1 LQTKK
6 IIDSQ
11 EGINMAETQRDIE
24 ETNTT
29 NPVGKT
35 ENFVS
40 KHFVRLLVWLA
51 VSGGALAIFGPW
63 LLYVAGLTGET
74 DANLRLHILYVTG
87 GTIAVLG
94 LVETHRK
101 NTTDRIKAEADIQ
114 NYQASQNYQSKT
126 LDEQARQFTENIA
139 KEREKI
145 EADKAKN
152 EQDHIRQVHAERRS
166 RYTTAIE
173 QLSND
178 KASIRLGGVY
188 TLVGLVDEWLT
199 DEKTIPNIEERR
211 KEGQV
216 IINNLCAYIR
226 SPFLLAERAVQLDE
240 PYAKDLQNDFDG
252 DKEKFDADKRSFTQ
266 EKSALEEERQ
276 IRQNIIKEMREHLL
290 DAEEP
295 GTWSAFDY
303 NFSNT
308 YFFYPIDFSD
318 SHFSASLD
326 FTQATFTEK
335 ADFFMAAFAGEADF
349 SKAAFIQDADFY
361 GVKFTK
367 RADFCKASFGG
378 EANFFDG
385 AFLQGADFSEVKFT
399 GDANFSRANFTE
411 GTEFFKA
418 TFTGDGTFYKAK
430 FNGPILF
437 SRALFMRNAAF
448 PKAKFGKE
456 ANFFMTIF
464 TKEADFSGS
473 KFSGHASFFEV
484 KFSSS
489 VNFFKTKFAKN
500 TRFSGAQF
508 NGPTNFS
515 ITIFHSKP
523 EFANTPNKNYKAKFS
538 HKAAPADYSFKTA
551 AKSPYKIETR
561 EQEHNGVKFIIP
573 EDAMLFD
580 PDNPFAW
587 AEL

>member
-1 LQTKK
+1 MTEA
-6 IIDSQ
+6 SR
-11 EGINMAETQRDIE
+11 N
-24 ETNTT
+24 NTG
-29 NPVGKT
+29 VSSSAAVSSF
-35 ENFVS
+35 ESFVS
-40 KHFVRLLVWLA
+40 KHFVRLLVGIA
-51 VSGGALAIFGPW
+51 VGGGALAFLVPW
-63 LLYVAGLTGET
+63 LLYVAGITGEA
-74 DANLRLHILYVTG
+74 DVNLRLHILYVTG
-87 GTIAVLG
+87 GIIAVLG
-94 LVETHRK
+94 LVETRHK
-101 NTTDRIKAEADIQ
+101 NTTDRVKAL
-114 NYQASQNYQSKT
+114 S
-126 LDEQARQFTENIA
+126 EQARQFNETIA

-145 EADKAKN
+145 EAEEAKN
-152 EQDHIRQVHAERRS
+152 EQTHMRQVHAERRS
-166 RYTTAIE
+166 RYIAAIE
-173 QLSND
+173 QLSNREN
-178 KASIRLGGVY
+178 ATTRLGGVY
-188 TLVGLVDEWLT
+188 ALIGLIDEWLADGAFLT
-199 DEKTIPNIEERR
+199 DKERR
-211 KEGQV
+211 TEGQV
-216 IINNLCAYIR
+216 IINSLCAYIR
-226 SPFLLAERAVQLDE
+226 SPFPLAERAEQLDGE
-240 PYAKDLQNDFDG
+240 YTKDLQNDFRG
-252 DKEKFDADKRSFTQ
+252 DTEKFDADKRSFTRD
-266 EKSALEEERQ
+266 KAALEERQ

-295 GTWSAFDY
+295 GTWSVFDY
-303 NFSNT
+303 NFSNA
-308 YFFYPIDFSD
+308 YFFYPVDFSD
-318 SHFSASLD
+318 SHFGASLD
-326 FTQATFTEK
+326 FTQAAFTEK
-335 ADFFMAAFAGEADF
+335 ADFFMTAFAGEADF

-367 RADFCKASFGG
+367 RADFCKASFDG
-378 EANFFDG
+378 EAVFYDA

-430 FNGPILF
+430 FNGPLLF
-437 SRALFMRNAAF
+437 SRALFMRNATF
-448 PKAKFGKE
+448 SKAKFAQE
-456 ANFFMTIF
+456 ANFFMTVF
-464 TKEADFSGS
+464 TEEADFSGS

-489 VNFFKTKFAKN
+489 ANFFKTKFAEN

-538 HKAAPADYSFKTA
+538 HKAAPEDYSFKTA

-580 PDNPFAW
+580 PDNPVAW

>member
-1 LQTKK
+1 
-6 IIDSQ
+6 
-11 EGINMAETQRDIE
+11 MAEASRN
-24 ETNTT
+24 NTGVSSSA
-29 NPVGKT
+29 PVSAF
-35 ENFVS
+35 ESFVS
-40 KHFVRLLVWLA
+40 EHFVRLLVGIA
-51 VSGGALAIFGPW
+51 AGGGALAFFVPW
-63 LLYVAGLTGET
+63 LLYIAGITGEA
-74 DANLRLHILYVTG
+74 DANLRLHILYITG
-87 GTIAVLG
+87 GIIAVLG
-94 LVETHRK
+94 LVETHHK
-101 NTTDRIKAEADIQ
+101 NMTDRAKAL
-114 NYQASQNYQSKT
+114 T
-126 LDEQARQFTENIA
+126 EQARQFNETIA

-145 EADKAKN
+145 EADKVKN

-166 RYTTAIE
+166 RYIAAIE
-173 QLSND
+173 QLSNREN
-178 KASIRLGGVY
+178 ATTRLGGVY
-188 TLVGLVDEWLT
+188 ALIGLIDEWLADGALLT
-199 DEKTIPNIEERR
+199 DKERR
-211 KEGQV
+211 KEGQI
-216 IINNLCAYIR
+216 IINSLCAYIR
-226 SPFLLAERAVQLDE
+226 SPFPLAERAEQLDGE
-240 PYAKDLQNDFDG
+240 YTKDLQNDFRG
-252 DKEKFDADKRSFTQ
+252 DTEKFDADKRAFTRD
-266 EKSALEEERQ
+266 KAVLEEERQ

-290 DAEEP
+290 NAEEP
-295 GTWSAFDY
+295 GTWSVFDY
-303 NFSNT
+303 NFSNA
-308 YFFYPIDFSD
+308 YFFYPVDFSD
-318 SHFSASLD
+318 SHFGASLD

-335 ADFFMAAFAGEADF
+335 ADFFM
-349 SKAAFIQDADFY
+349 AAFIQDADFY

-367 RADFCKASFGG
+367 RADFCKASFDG

-399 GDANFSRANFTE
+399 GDANFSRANFIE
-411 GTEFFKA
+411 GTDFFKA

-430 FNGPILF
+430 FNGPLLF
-437 SRALFMRNAAF
+437 SRALFMRNATF
-448 PKAKFGKE
+448 SKARFGKE
-456 ANFFMTIF
+456 ANFFMTVF

-484 KFSSS
+484 KFSSGA
-489 VNFFKTKFAKN
+489 NFFKTKFAEN

-551 AKSPYKIETR
+551 AKSAYKIETR

>member
-1 LQTKK
+1 
-6 IIDSQ
+6 
-11 EGINMAETQRDIE
+11 MAEASRN
-24 ETNTT
+24 NTGVSSSA
-29 NPVGKT
+29 PVSAF
-35 ENFVS
+35 ESFVS
-40 KHFVRLLVWLA
+40 EHFVRLLVGIA
-51 VSGGALAIFGPW
+51 AGGGALAFLVPW
-63 LLYVAGLTGET
+63 LLYIAGITGEA
-74 DANLRLHILYVTG
+74 DANLRLHILYITG
-87 GTIAVLG
+87 GIIAVLG
-94 LVETHRK
+94 LVETRHK
-101 NTTDRIKAEADIQ
+101 NTTDRAKAL
-114 NYQASQNYQSKT
+114 S
-126 LDEQARQFTENIA
+126 EQARQFNETIA

-145 EADKAKN
+145 EAEKAKN
-152 EQDHIRQVHAERRS
+152 EQNHIRQVHAERRS

-173 QLSND
+173 QLSNREN
-178 KASIRLGGVY
+178 ATTRLGGVY
-188 TLVGLVDEWLT
+188 ALISLIDEWLADGALLT
-199 DEKTIPNIEERR
+199 NKERR

-216 IINNLCAYIR
+216 IINSLCAYIR
-226 SPFLLAERAVQLDE
+226 SPFPLAERAEQLDGE
-240 PYAKDLQNDFDG
+240 YTKDLQNDFRG
-252 DKEKFDADKRSFTQ
+252 DTEKFDADKRAFTRD
-266 EKSALEEERQ
+266 KAALEEERQ

-303 NFSNT
+303 NFSNA
-308 YFFYPIDFSD
+308 YFFYPVDFSD
-318 SHFSASLD
+318 SHFGASLD
-326 FTQATFTEK
+326 FAQATFAEK

-367 RADFCKASFGG
+367 RADFCKVSFGG
-378 EANFFDG
+378 EAVFYDG

-411 GTEFFKA
+411 GTDFFKA

-430 FNGPILF
+430 FNGPLLLV
-437 SRALFMRNAAF
+437 RALFMRNAAF
-448 PKAKFGKE
+448 SKAKFAQE
-456 ANFFMTIF
+456 ANFFMTVF

-473 KFSGHASFFEV
+473 KFSGHTSFFEV

-489 VNFFKTKFAKN
+489 ANFFKTKFAEN
-500 TRFSGAQF
+500 TRFSEAQF

-523 EFANTPNKNYKAKFS
+523 EFANTPDKNYKAKFS
-538 HKAAPADYSFKTA
+538 HKTAPADYSFKTA

-587 AEL
+587 AESAGN

>member
-1 LQTKK
+1 
-6 IIDSQ
+6 
-11 EGINMAETQRDIE
+11 MAEAPRN
-24 ETNTT
+24 NTGVSSSA
-29 NPVGKT
+29 PVSAF
-35 ENFVS
+35 ESFVS
-40 KHFVRLLVWLA
+40 EHFVRLLVGIA
-51 VSGGALAIFGPW
+51 AGGGALAFLVPW
-63 LLYVAGLTGET
+63 LLYVTGLTGEA
-74 DANLRLHILYVTG
+74 DVNLRLHILYVTG

-94 LVETHRK
+94 FVETRHK
-101 NTTDRIKAEADIQ
+101 NTTDRAKAL
-114 NYQASQNYQSKT
+114 S
-126 LDEQARQFTENIA
+126 EQARQFNETIA

-152 EQDHIRQVHAERRS
+152 EQTHMRQVHAERRS
-166 RYTTAIE
+166 RYIAAIE
-173 QLSND
+173 QLSNREN
-178 KASIRLGGVY
+178 ATTRLGGVY
-188 TLVGLVDEWLT
+188 ALIGLIDEWLT
-199 DEKTIPNIEERR
+199 DGALLTDKERR

-216 IINNLCAYIR
+216 IINSLCAYIR
-226 SPFLLAERAVQLDE
+226 SPFPLAERAEQLDE
-240 PYAKDLQNDFDG
+240 EYTKDLQNDFRG
-252 DKEKFDADKRSFTQ
+252 DTEKFDADKRAFTRD
-266 EKSALEEERQ
+266 KAALEEERQ

-295 GTWSAFDY
+295 STWSVFDY
-303 NFSNT
+303 NFSNA
-308 YFFYPIDFSD
+308 YFFYPVDFSD
-318 SHFSASLD
+318 SHFGASLE
-326 FTQATFTEK
+326 FTQTTFTEK
-335 ADFFMAAFAGEADF
+335 ADF

-367 RADFCKASFGG
+367 RADFFKASFDG
-378 EANFFDG
+378 EADFFDG
-385 AFLQGADFSEVKFT
+385 TFLQGADFSEVKFT

-430 FNGPILF
+430 FNGPLLF
-437 SRALFMRNAAF
+437 SRVLFMRNATF
-448 PKAKFGKE
+448 SKTKFGKE
-456 ANFFMTIF
+456 ANFFMTVF

-484 KFSSS
+484 KFCSSA
-489 VNFFKTKFAKN
+489 NFFKTKFAEN
-500 TRFSGAQF
+500 TRFSGTQF

>member
-1 LQTKK
+1 
-6 IIDSQ
+6 
-11 EGINMAETQRDIE
+11 MAEASRN
-24 ETNTT
+24 NTGVSSSA
-29 NPVGKT
+29 PFSAF

-40 KHFVRLLVWLA
+40 EHFVRLLVGIA
-51 VSGGALAIFGPW
+51 VGGGALAFLVPW
-63 LLYVAGLTGET
+63 LLYIAGITGEADT
-74 DANLRLHILYVTG
+74 NLRLHILYVTG
-87 GTIAVLG
+87 GIIAVLG
-94 LVETHRK
+94 LVETRHK
-101 NTTDRIKAEADIQ
+101 NMTDRAKAL
-114 NYQASQNYQSKT
+114 S
-126 LDEQARQFTENIA
+126 EQARQFNETIA

-152 EQDHIRQVHAERRS
+152 EQTHIRQVHAERRS
-166 RYTTAIE
+166 RYIAAIE
-173 QLSND
+173 QLSNREN
-178 KASIRLGGVY
+178 ATTRLGGVY
-188 TLVGLVDEWLT
+188 ALIGLIDEWLADGALLT
-199 DEKTIPNIEERR
+199 NKERR

-216 IINNLCAYIR
+216 IINSLCAYIR
-226 SPFLLAERAVQLDE
+226 SPFPLAERAEQLDE
-240 PYAKDLQNDFDG
+240 EYTKDLQNDFRG
-252 DKEKFDADKRSFTQ
+252 DTEKFDADKRAFTRD
-266 EKSALEEERQ
+266 KAALEEERQ

-303 NFSNT
+303 NFSNA

-318 SHFSASLD
+318 SHFGASLD

-335 ADFFMAAFAGEADF
+335 ADFFMSAFAGETDF

-378 EANFFDG
+378 EANFYDG

-430 FNGPILF
+430 FNGPLLLA
-437 SRALFMRNAAF
+437 RALFMRNAAF
-448 PKAKFGKE
+448 SKAKFAQE
-456 ANFFMTIF
+456 ANFFMTVF

-473 KFSGHASFFEV
+473 KFSGHTSFFEV

-489 VNFFKTKFAKN
+489 ANFFKTKFAEN
-500 TRFSGAQF
+500 TRFSGVQF

-523 EFANTPNKNYKAKFS
+523 EFANTPDKNYKAKFS
-538 HKAAPADYSFKTA
+538 HKTAPADYSFKTA

-587 AEL
+587 AESAGN

>member
-1 LQTKK
+1 
-6 IIDSQ
+6 
-11 EGINMAETQRDIE
+11 MAEASRN
-24 ETNTT
+24 NTGVSSSA
-29 NPVGKT
+29 PVSVF

-40 KHFVRLLVWLA
+40 EHFVRLLVGIA
-51 VSGGALAIFGPW
+51 VGGGALAFFVPW
-63 LLYVAGLTGET
+63 LLYIAGITGEA
-74 DANLRLHILYVTG
+74 DVNLRLHILYITG
-87 GTIAVLG
+87 GIIAVLG
-94 LVETHRK
+94 LVETRHK
-101 NTTDRIKAEADIQ
+101 NTTDRAKAL
-114 NYQASQNYQSKT
+114 S
-126 LDEQARQFTENIA
+126 EQARQFNETIA

-152 EQDHIRQVHAERRS
+152 EQNHMRQVHAERRS
-166 RYTTAIE
+166 RYIAAIE
-173 QLSND
+173 QLSNREN
-178 KASIRLGGVY
+178 ATTRLGGVY
-188 TLVGLVDEWLT
+188 ALIGLIDEWLADGALLT
-199 DEKTIPNIEERR
+199 DKERR

-216 IINNLCAYIR
+216 IINSLCAYIR
-226 SPFLLAERAVQLDE
+226 SPFPLAERAEQLDGE
-240 PYAKDLQNDFDG
+240 YTKDLQNDFREDT
-252 DKEKFDADKRSFTQ
+252 EKFDADKRAFTRD
-266 EKSALEEERQ
+266 KAALEEERQ

-303 NFSNT
+303 NFSNA
-308 YFFYPIDFSD
+308 YFFYPVDFSD
-318 SHFSASLD
+318 SHFGASLD
-326 FTQATFTEK
+326 FTLATFTEK

-361 GVKFTK
+361 GVKFIK

-378 EANFFDG
+378 EAVFYDG
-385 AFLQGADFSEVKFT
+385 VFLQGADFSDVKFT

-430 FNGPILF
+430 FNGPLLLA
-437 SRALFMRNAAF
+437 RALFMRNAAF
-448 PKAKFGKE
+448 SKAKFGKE
-456 ANFFMTIF
+456 ANFFMTVF

-489 VNFFKTKFAKN
+489 ANFFKTKFAEN

-523 EFANTPNKNYKAKFS
+523 EFANTPDKNYKAKFS

-551 AKSPYKIETR
+551 AKKVPTKLRLGNRSITALSSSSLRTQHSLIRIILLRGQSPQTTKSTL
-561 EQEHNGVKFIIP
+561 NNATLGVSPTF
-573 EDAMLFD
+573 
-580 PDNPFAW
+580 
-587 AEL
+587 

>member
-1 LQTKK
+1 
-6 IIDSQ
+6 
-11 EGINMAETQRDIE
+11 MAEASRN
-24 ETNTT
+24 NTGVSSSA
-29 NPVGKT
+29 PVSAF
-35 ENFVS
+35 ESFVS
-40 KHFVRLLVWLA
+40 EHFVRLLVGIA
-51 VSGGALAIFGPW
+51 VGGGALAFLVPW
-63 LLYVAGLTGET
+63 LLYIAGITGEADT
-74 DANLRLHILYVTG
+74 NLRLHILYVTG

-94 LVETHRK
+94 LVETRHK
-101 NTTDRIKAEADIQ
+101 NTTDRAKAL
-114 NYQASQNYQSKT
+114 S
-126 LDEQARQFTENIA
+126 EQARQFNETIA

-152 EQDHIRQVHAERRS
+152 EQNHIRQVHAERRS
-166 RYTTAIE
+166 RYIAAIE
-173 QLSND
+173 QLSNREN
-178 KASIRLGGVY
+178 ATTRLGGVY
-188 TLVGLVDEWLT
+188 ALIGLIDEWLADGAFLT
-199 DEKTIPNIEERR
+199 DKERR

-216 IINNLCAYIR
+216 IINSLCTYIR
-226 SPFLLAERAVQLDE
+226 SPFPLAERAEQVDGE
-240 PYAKDLQNDFDG
+240 YTKDLQNDFRG
-252 DKEKFDADKRSFTQ
+252 DTEKFDADKRAFTRD
-266 EKSALEEERQ
+266 KAALEEERQ
-276 IRQNIIKEMREHLL
+276 IRQNIIKEMHEHLL
-290 DAEEP
+290 DTEEP

-303 NFSNT
+303 NFSNA
-308 YFFYPIDFSD
+308 YFFYPVDFSD
-318 SHFSASLD
+318 SHFCASSD
-326 FTQATFTEK
+326 FAQATFTEK
-335 ADFFMAAFAGEADF
+335 ADF
-349 SKAAFIQDADFY
+349 SKAAFIQYADFY

-367 RADFCKASFGG
+367 RADFCKASFDG

-418 TFTGDGTFYKAK
+418 TFTGEGTFYKAK
-430 FNGPILF
+430 FNGPVLF
-437 SRALFMRNAAF
+437 SRALFMRNATF
-448 PKAKFGKE
+448 PKAKFAQE
-456 ANFFMTIF
+456 ANFFMTVF

-484 KFSSS
+484 KFSSGA
-489 VNFFKTKFAKN
+489 NFFKTKFAKN

-523 EFANTPNKNYKAKFS
+523 EFANTPNKSYKAKFS
-538 HKAAPADYSFKTA
+538 HKAAPTDYSFKTA

-587 AEL
+587 AEPAGG

>member
-1 LQTKK
+1 
-6 IIDSQ
+6 
-11 EGINMAETQRDIE
+11 METR
-24 ETNTT
+24 
-29 NPVGKT
+29 
-35 ENFVS
+35 
-40 KHFVRLLVWLA
+40 H
-51 VSGGALAIFGPW
+51 
-63 LLYVAGLTGET
+63 
-74 DANLRLHILYVTG
+74 
-87 GTIAVLG
+87 
-94 LVETHRK
+94 K
-101 NTTDRIKAEADIQ
+101 NTTDRAKAL
-114 NYQASQNYQSKT
+114 S
-126 LDEQARQFTENIA
+126 EQARQFNETIA

-152 EQDHIRQVHAERRS
+152 DQTHIRQVHAERRS
-166 RYTTAIE
+166 RYIAAIE
-173 QLSND
+173 QLSNR
-178 KASIRLGGVY
+178 KNATTRLGGVY
-188 TLVGLVDEWLT
+188 ALIGLIDEWLADGALLT
-199 DEKTIPNIEERR
+199 DKERR

-216 IINNLCAYIR
+216 IINSLCAYIR
-226 SPFLLAERAVQLDE
+226 SPFPLAERAEQLDGE
-240 PYAKDLQNDFDG
+240 YTKDLQNDFRG
-252 DKEKFDADKRSFTQ
+252 DTEKFDADKRAFTRD
-266 EKSALEEERQ
+266 KAALEEERQ

-303 NFSNT
+303 YFSNA
-308 YFFYPIDFSD
+308 YFFYPVDFSD
-318 SHFSASLD
+318 SHFGASLD

-378 EANFFDG
+378 EAVFYDG
-385 AFLQGADFSEVKFT
+385 AFLQGADFSDVKFT

-418 TFTGDGTFYKAK
+418 TFTGEGTFYKAK
-430 FNGPILF
+430 FNGPLLF
-437 SRALFMRNAAF
+437 SRALFMRNATF
-448 PKAKFGKE
+448 SKAKFGKE
-456 ANFFMTIF
+456 ANFFMTVF

-489 VNFFKTKFAKN
+489 ANFFKTKFAEN

-523 EFANTPNKNYKAKFS
+523 EFANTPDKNYKAKFS
-538 HKAAPADYSFKTA
+538 HKAAPEDYSFKTA

-573 EDAMLFD
+573 EDAALFD

>member
-1 LQTKK
+1 
-6 IIDSQ
+6 
-11 EGINMAETQRDIE
+11 MAEASRN
-24 ETNTT
+24 NTGVSSSV
-29 NPVGKT
+29 PVSAF
-35 ENFVS
+35 ESFVS
-40 KHFVRLLVWLA
+40 KHFVRLLVGIA
-51 VSGGALAIFGPW
+51 AGGGALAFLVPW
-63 LLYVAGLTGET
+63 LLYIAGITGET
-74 DANLRLHILYVTG
+74 DTNLRLHILYVTG

-94 LVETHRK
+94 FVETRHK
-101 NTTDRIKAEADIQ
+101 NTTDRAKAL
-114 NYQASQNYQSKT
+114 S
-126 LDEQARQFTENIA
+126 EQARQFNETIA

-152 EQDHIRQVHAERRS
+152 EQNHIRQVHAERRS

-173 QLSND
+173 QLSNREN
-178 KASIRLGGVY
+178 ATTRLGGVY
-188 TLVGLVDEWLT
+188 ALIGLIDEWLT
-199 DEKTIPNIEERR
+199 DGALLTDKERR

-216 IINNLCAYIR
+216 IINSLCAYIR
-226 SPFLLAERAVQLDE
+226 SPFPLAERAEQIDGE
-240 PYAKDLQNDFDG
+240 YTKDLQNDFRG
-252 DKEKFDADKRSFTQ
+252 DTEKFDADKRAFTRD
-266 EKSALEEERQ
+266 KAALEEERQ

-290 DAEEP
+290 DAEES

-303 NFSNT
+303 SFSNA
-308 YFFYPIDFSD
+308 YFFYPVDFSD
-318 SHFSASLD
+318 SHFCASLD
-326 FTQATFTEK
+326 FAQATFTEK
-335 ADFFMAAFAGEADF
+335 ADFFMSAFAGEADF

-367 RADFCKASFGG
+367 RTDFCKASFDG
-378 EANFFDG
+378 EADFFDG

-411 GTEFFKA
+411 GTDFFKA

-430 FNGPILF
+430 FNGPLLF
-437 SRALFMRNAAF
+437 SRALFMRNATF
-448 PKAKFGKE
+448 SKARFGKE
-456 ANFFMTIF
+456 ANFFMTVF

-484 KFSSS
+484 KFSSGA
-489 VNFFKTKFAKN
+489 NFFKTKFAEN

-551 AKSPYKIETR
+551 AKSTYKIETR

-580 PDNPFAW
+580 PDNPVAW

>member
-1 LQTKK
+1 
-6 IIDSQ
+6 
-11 EGINMAETQRDIE
+11 MAEASRN
-24 ETNTT
+24 NTGVSSSA
-29 NPVGKT
+29 PVSAF
-35 ENFVS
+35 ESFVS
-40 KHFVRLLVWLA
+40 KYFVRLLVGIA
-51 VSGGALAIFGPW
+51 VGGGALAFLVPW
-63 LLYVAGLTGET
+63 LLYIAGITGEADT
-74 DANLRLHILYVTG
+74 NLRLHILYVTG
-87 GTIAVLG
+87 GIIAVLG
-94 LVETHRK
+94 LVETHHK
-101 NTTDRIKAEADIQ
+101 NTTDRAKAL
-114 NYQASQNYQSKT
+114 S
-126 LDEQARQFTENIA
+126 EQARQFNETIA

-152 EQDHIRQVHAERRS
+152 EQNHIRQVHAERRS
-166 RYTTAIE
+166 RYIAAIE
-173 QLSND
+173 QLSNREN
-178 KASIRLGGVY
+178 ATTRLGGVY
-188 TLVGLVDEWLT
+188 TLIGLIDEWLADDALLT
-199 DEKTIPNIEERR
+199 DKERR

-216 IINNLCAYIR
+216 IINSLCAYIR
-226 SPFLLAERAVQLDE
+226 SPFPHAERAEQLDE
-240 PYAKDLQNDFDG
+240 EYTKDLQNDFRG
-252 DKEKFDADKRSFTQ
+252 DTEKFDADKRAFTRD
-266 EKSALEEERQ
+266 KAALEEERQ

-290 DAEEP
+290 DTEEP

-303 NFSNT
+303 NFSNA
-308 YFFYPIDFSD
+308 YFFYPVDFSD
-318 SHFSASLD
+318 SHFGASLD

-378 EANFFDG
+378 EAVFYDG

-430 FNGPILF
+430 FNGPLLF
-437 SRALFMRNAAF
+437 SRALFMRNATF
-448 PKAKFGKE
+448 PKAKFAQE
-456 ANFFMTIF
+456 ANFFMTVF

-489 VNFFKTKFAKN
+489 ANFFKTKFAKN
-500 TRFSGAQF
+500 TCFSGAQF

-538 HKAAPADYSFKTA
+538 HKAAPEDYSFKTA

-561 EQEHNGVKFIIP
+561 EQEHNGIKFIIP

-587 AEL
+587 AEPAGG

>member
-1 LQTKK
+1 
-6 IIDSQ
+6 
-11 EGINMAETQRDIE
+11 MAEASRN
-24 ETNTT
+24 NTGVSSSA
-29 NPVGKT
+29 PVSSF
-35 ENFVS
+35 ESFVS
-40 KHFVRLLVWLA
+40 EHFVRLLVGIA
-51 VSGGALAIFGPW
+51 AGGGALAFLVPW
-63 LLYVAGLTGET
+63 LLYIAGITGET
-74 DANLRLHILYVTG
+74 DTNLRLHILYVTG
-87 GTIAVLG
+87 GIIAVLG
-94 LVETHRK
+94 LVEIRHK
-101 NTTDRIKAEADIQ
+101 NTTDRAKAL
-114 NYQASQNYQSKT
+114 T
-126 LDEQARQFTENIA
+126 EQARQFNETIA

-166 RYTTAIE
+166 RYIAAIE
-173 QLSND
+173 QLSNREN
-178 KASIRLGGVY
+178 ATTRLGGVY
-188 TLVGLVDEWLT
+188 ALIGLIDEWLADDALLT
-199 DEKTIPNIEERR
+199 DKERR
-211 KEGQV
+211 TEGQV
-216 IINNLCAYIR
+216 IINSLCAYIR
-226 SPFLLAERAVQLDE
+226 SPFPLAERAEQLDGE
-240 PYAKDLQNDFDG
+240 YTKDLQNDFRG
-252 DKEKFDADKRSFTQ
+252 DTEKFDADKRSFTRD
-266 EKSALEEERQ
+266 KAALEERQ

-295 GTWSAFDY
+295 GTWSVFDY
-303 NFSNT
+303 NFSNA
-308 YFFYPIDFSD
+308 YFFYPVDFSD
-318 SHFSASLD
+318 SHFGASLD
-326 FTQATFTEK
+326 FTQAAFTEK
-335 ADFFMAAFAGEADF
+335 ADFFMTAFAGEADF

-367 RADFCKASFGG
+367 RADFCKASFDG
-378 EANFFDG
+378 EAVFYDA

-430 FNGPILF
+430 FNGPLLF
-437 SRALFMRNAAF
+437 SRALFMRNATF
-448 PKAKFGKE
+448 SKAKFAQE
-456 ANFFMTIF
+456 ANFFMTVF
-464 TKEADFSGS
+464 TEEADFSGS

-489 VNFFKTKFAKN
+489 ANFFKTKFAEN

-587 AEL
+587 AGPASN

>member
-1 LQTKK
+1 
-6 IIDSQ
+6 
-11 EGINMAETQRDIE
+11 MAEASRN
-24 ETNTT
+24 NTGVSSSA
-29 NPVGKT
+29 PVSAF
-35 ENFVS
+35 ESFVG
-40 KHFVRLLVWLA
+40 KHFVRLLVGIA
-51 VSGGALAIFGPW
+51 AGGGALAFLVPW
-63 LLYVAGLTGET
+63 LLYIVGITGEADT
-74 DANLRLHILYVTG
+74 NLRLHILYVTG

-94 LVETHRK
+94 FVETRHK
-101 NTTDRIKAEADIQ
+101 NTTDRAKAL
-114 NYQASQNYQSKT
+114 S
-126 LDEQARQFTENIA
+126 EQARQFNETIA

-145 EADKAKN
+145 EADKTKN
-152 EQDHIRQVHAERRS
+152 EQNHIRQVHAERRS
-166 RYTTAIE
+166 RYIAAIE
-173 QLSND
+173 QLSNREN
-178 KASIRLGGVY
+178 ATTRLGGVY
-188 TLVGLVDEWLT
+188 ALIGLIDEWLT
-199 DEKTIPNIEERR
+199 DGALLTDKERR
-211 KEGQV
+211 TEGQV
-216 IINNLCAYIR
+216 IINSLCAYIR
-226 SPFLLAERAVQLDE
+226 SPFPLAERAEQLDGE
-240 PYAKDLQNDFDG
+240 YTKDLQNDFRG
-252 DKEKFDADKRSFTQ
+252 DTEKFDADKRSFTRD
-266 EKSALEEERQ
+266 KAALEERQ

-290 DAEEP
+290 DADEP
-295 GTWSAFDY
+295 GTWSVFDY
-303 NFSNT
+303 NFSNA
-308 YFFYPIDFSD
+308 YFFYPVDFSD
-318 SHFSASLD
+318 SHFGASLD
-326 FTQATFTEK
+326 FTQAAFTEK
-335 ADFFMAAFAGEADF
+335 DDFFMTAFAGEADF

-367 RADFCKASFGG
+367 RADFCKASFDG
-378 EANFFDG
+378 EAVFYDA

-430 FNGPILF
+430 FNGPLLF
-437 SRALFMRNAAF
+437 SRALFMRNATF
-448 PKAKFGKE
+448 SKAKFAQE
-456 ANFFMTIF
+456 ANFFMTVF
-464 TKEADFSGS
+464 TEEADFSGS

-489 VNFFKTKFAKN
+489 ANFFKTKFAEN

-587 AEL
+587 AEPAGG

>member
-1 LQTKK
+1 MVEA
-6 IIDSQ
+6 SR
-11 EGINMAETQRDIE
+11 N
-24 ETNTT
+24 NTGVSSSA
-29 NPVGKT
+29 PVSAF
-35 ENFVS
+35 ESFVS
-40 KHFVRLLVWLA
+40 GHFVRLLVGIA
-51 VSGGALAIFGPW
+51 VGGGALAFFVPW
-63 LLYVAGLTGET
+63 LLYVAGITGET
-74 DANLRLHILYVTG
+74 DTNLRLHILYVTG

-94 LVETHRK
+94 LVETRHK
-101 NTTDRIKAEADIQ
+101 NTTDRAKAL
-114 NYQASQNYQSKT
+114 S
-126 LDEQARQFTENIA
+126 EQARQFNETIA

-145 EADKAKN
+145 KADKAKN

-166 RYTTAIE
+166 RYIAAIE
-173 QLSND
+173 QLSNREN
-178 KASIRLGGVY
+178 ATTRLGGVY
-188 TLVGLVDEWLT
+188 ALIGLIDEWLADGALLT
-199 DEKTIPNIEERR
+199 DKERR

-216 IINNLCAYIR
+216 IINSLCAYIR
-226 SPFLLAERAVQLDE
+226 SPFPLAERAEQLDGE
-240 PYAKDLQNDFDG
+240 YTKDLQNDFRG
-252 DKEKFDADKRSFTQ
+252 DTEKFDADKRAFTRD
-266 EKSALEEERQ
+266 KAALEEERQ

-290 DAEEP
+290 DAEDP

-303 NFSNT
+303 NFSNA
-308 YFFYPIDFSD
+308 YFFYPVDFSD
-318 SHFSASLD
+318 SHFGASSD

-335 ADFFMAAFAGEADF
+335 ADFFMAAFAGETDF
-349 SKAAFIQDADFY
+349 SKVTFIQDSDFY

-430 FNGPILF
+430 FNGPLLF
-437 SRALFMRNAAF
+437 SRALFMRNATF
-448 PKAKFGKE
+448 SKAKFAQE
-456 ANFFMTIF
+456 ANFFMTVF

-489 VNFFKTKFAKN
+489 ANFFKTKFAEN

-561 EQEHNGVKFIIP
+561 EQERNGVKFIIS

-587 AEL
+587 AESAGD

>member
-1 LQTKK
+1 
-6 IIDSQ
+6 
-11 EGINMAETQRDIE
+11 MAEASRN
-24 ETNTT
+24 NTGVSSSA
-29 NPVGKT
+29 PVSAF
-35 ENFVS
+35 ESFVG
-40 KHFVRLLVWLA
+40 KHFVRLLVGIA
-51 VSGGALAIFGPW
+51 TGGGALAFLVPW
-63 LLYVAGLTGET
+63 LLYIAGITGET
-74 DANLRLHILYVTG
+74 DTNLRLHILYVTG
-87 GTIAVLG
+87 GIIAVLG
-94 LVETHRK
+94 LVEIRHK
-101 NTTDRIKAEADIQ
+101 NTTDRAKAL
-114 NYQASQNYQSKT
+114 T
-126 LDEQARQFTENIA
+126 EQARQFNETIA

-166 RYTTAIE
+166 RYIAAIE
-173 QLSND
+173 QLSNREN
-178 KASIRLGGVY
+178 ATTRLGGVY
-188 TLVGLVDEWLT
+188 ALIGLIDEWLT
-199 DEKTIPNIEERR
+199 DGALLTDKERR
-211 KEGQV
+211 TEGQV
-216 IINNLCAYIR
+216 IINSLCAYIR
-226 SPFLLAERAVQLDE
+226 SPFPLAERAEQLDGE
-240 PYAKDLQNDFDG
+240 YTKDLQNDFRG
-252 DKEKFDADKRSFTQ
+252 DTEKFDADKRSFTRD
-266 EKSALEEERQ
+266 KAALEERQ

-295 GTWSAFDY
+295 GTWSVFDY
-303 NFSNT
+303 NFSNA
-308 YFFYPIDFSD
+308 YFFYPVDFSD
-318 SHFSASLD
+318 SHFGASLD
-326 FTQATFTEK
+326 FTQAAFTEK
-335 ADFFMAAFAGEADF
+335 ADFFMTAFAGEADF

-367 RADFCKASFGG
+367 RADFCKASF
-378 EANFFDG
+378 DG
-385 AFLQGADFSEVKFT
+385 DAVFYDAAFLQGADFSEVKFT

-430 FNGPILF
+430 FNGPLLF
-437 SRALFMRNAAF
+437 SRALFMRNATF
-448 PKAKFGKE
+448 SKAKFAQE
-456 ANFFMTIF
+456 ANFFMTVF
-464 TKEADFSGS
+464 TEEADFSGS

-489 VNFFKTKFAKN
+489 ANFFKTKFAEN

>member
-1 LQTKK
+1 
-6 IIDSQ
+6 
-11 EGINMAETQRDIE
+11 MAEASRN
-24 ETNTT
+24 NTGVSSSA
-29 NPVGKT
+29 PVSAF
-35 ENFVS
+35 ESFVS
-40 KHFVRLLVWLA
+40 EHFIRLLVGIA
-51 VSGGALAIFGPW
+51 AGGGALAFLVPW
-63 LLYVAGLTGET
+63 LLYVAGITGEADT
-74 DANLRLHILYVTG
+74 NLRLHILYVTG
-87 GTIAVLG
+87 GIIAVLG
-94 LVETHRK
+94 LVETRHK
-101 NTTDRIKAEADIQ
+101 NTTDRAKAL
-114 NYQASQNYQSKT
+114 S
-126 LDEQARQFTENIA
+126 EQARQFNETIA

-152 EQDHIRQVHAERRS
+152 EQNHIRQVHAERRS

-173 QLSND
+173 QLSNREN
-178 KASIRLGGVY
+178 ATTRLGGVY
-188 TLVGLVDEWLT
+188 ALIGLIDEWLT
-199 DEKTIPNIEERR
+199 DGALLTDKERR

-216 IINNLCAYIR
+216 IINSLCAYIR
-226 SPFLLAERAVQLDE
+226 SPCPLAERAEQIDGE
-240 PYAKDLQNDFDG
+240 YTKDLQNDFRG
-252 DKEKFDADKRSFTQ
+252 DTEKFDADKRAFTRD
-266 EKSALEEERQ
+266 KAALEEERQ

-290 DAEEP
+290 DAEES

-303 NFSNT
+303 SFSNA
-308 YFFYPIDFSD
+308 YFFYPVDFSD
-318 SHFSASLD
+318 SHFCASLD
-326 FTQATFTEK
+326 FAQATFTEK
-335 ADFFMAAFAGEADF
+335 ADFFMSAFAGEADF

-367 RADFCKASFGG
+367 RTDFCKASFDG
-378 EANFFDG
+378 EADFFDG

-411 GTEFFKA
+411 GTDFFKA

-430 FNGPILF
+430 FNGPLLF
-437 SRALFMRNAAF
+437 SRALFMRNATF
-448 PKAKFGKE
+448 SKARFGKE
-456 ANFFMTIF
+456 ANFFMTVF

-489 VNFFKTKFAKN
+489 ANFFKTKFAEN

-551 AKSPYKIETR
+551 AKSTYKIETR

-580 PDNPFAW
+580 PDNPVAW

>member
-1 LQTKK
+1 MSSNDAKNILCLVTGALALILAALHFARYKK
-6 IIDSQ
+6 GPKQ
-11 EGINMAETQRDIE
+11 LLRKIE
-24 ETNTT
+24 WLRT
-29 NPVGKT
+29 
-35 ENFVS
+35 FY
-40 KHFVRLLVWLA
+40 VWL
-51 VSGGALAIFGPW
+51 GALAILGGTWAFFLPIAINSGFNKNDDGPVLRQ
-63 LLYVAGLTGET
+63 LLIYTTGGLLGAITLGET
-74 DANLRLHILYVTG
+74 R
-87 GTIAVLG
+87 
-94 LVETHRK
+94 RK
-101 NTTDRIKAEADIQ
+101 ND
-114 NYQASQNYQSKT
+114 
-126 LDEQARQFTENIA
+126 
-139 KEREKI
+139 
-145 EADKAKN
+145 
-152 EQDHIRQVHAERRS
+152 QDHTRQVHAERRS

-188 TLVGLVDEWLT
+188 TLVGLVDEWLA
-199 DEKTIPNIEERR
+199 DEKTTPSLEERR

-226 SPFLLAERAVQLDE
+226 SPFLLAERAGQLDK
-240 PYAKDLQNDFDG
+240 PYTKDLQKDFGG
-252 DKEKFDADKRSFTQ
+252 DKEKFDADKQTFKQHKAT
-266 EKSALEEERQ
+266 LEEERQ
-276 IRQNIIKEMREHLL
+276 VRLSIIKEMHEHLH
-290 DAEEP
+290 DAEKP
-295 GTWSAFDY
+295 GPWSAFNYD
-303 NFSNT
+303 FSNT
-308 YFFYPIDFSD
+308 HFFYVVSFNHSYLSALLNFSGAKFTGYAN
-318 SHFSASLD
+318 FSLAE
-326 FTQATFTEK
+326 FTGYANFSWAEFTGNANFSWAEFTGN
-335 ADFFMAAFAGEADF
+335 ANFSMAKFTGNANF
-349 SKAAFIQDADFY
+349 SMA
-361 GVKFTK
+361 KFTK

-399 GDANFSRANFTE
+399 GDATFSDAHFAESTN
-411 GTEFFKA
+411 FFKA

-430 FNGPILF
+430 FIGPLLF
-437 SRALFMRNAAF
+437 SRALFMRNATF
-448 PKAKFGKE
+448 SKAKFAQE
-456 ANFFMTIF
+456 ANFFMTVF
-464 TKEADFSGS
+464 TKEADFSSS

-489 VNFFKTKFAKN
+489 ANFFKTKFAEN

-580 PDNPFAW
+580 PDNPVAW
-587 AEL
+587 AEPAGG

>member
-1 LQTKK
+1 
-6 IIDSQ
+6 
-11 EGINMAETQRDIE
+11 MAEASRN
-24 ETNTT
+24 NTGVSSSA
-29 NPVGKT
+29 PVSAF
-35 ENFVS
+35 ESFVS
-40 KHFVRLLVWLA
+40 EHFVRLLVGIA
-51 VSGGALAIFGPW
+51 AGGGALAFFVPW
-63 LLYVAGLTGET
+63 LLYIADITGEA

-94 LVETHRK
+94 LVETRHK
-101 NTTDRIKAEADIQ
+101 NTTDRAKAL
-114 NYQASQNYQSKT
+114 S
-126 LDEQARQFTENIA
+126 EQARQFNETIA

-166 RYTTAIE
+166 RYIAAIE
-173 QLSND
+173 QLSNREN
-178 KASIRLGGVY
+178 ATTRLGGVY
-188 TLVGLVDEWLT
+188 ALIGLIDEWLADGALLT
-199 DEKTIPNIEERR
+199 NKERR

-216 IINNLCAYIR
+216 IINSLCAYIR
-226 SPFLLAERAVQLDE
+226 SPFPLAERAEQLDGE
-240 PYAKDLQNDFDG
+240 YPKDLQNDFRG
-252 DKEKFDADKRSFTQ
+252 DTEKFDADKRAFTRD
-266 EKSALEEERQ
+266 KAALEEERQ

-308 YFFYPIDFSD
+308 YFFYPVDFSD
-318 SHFSASLD
+318 SHFGASSD

-335 ADFFMAAFAGEADF
+335 ADFFMAAFAGETDF
-349 SKAAFIQDADFY
+349 SKAA
-361 GVKFTK
+361 
-367 RADFCKASFGG
+367 
-378 EANFFDG
+378 
-385 AFLQGADFSEVKFT
+385 
-399 GDANFSRANFTE
+399 
-411 GTEFFKA
+411 
-418 TFTGDGTFYKAK
+418 FTGDGTFYKAK
-430 FNGPILF
+430 FNGPLLLA
-437 SRALFMRNAAF
+437 RALFMRNAAF
-448 PKAKFGKE
+448 SKAKFAQE
-456 ANFFMTIF
+456 ANFFMTVF

-473 KFSGHASFFEV
+473 KFSGHTSFFEV

-489 VNFFKTKFAKN
+489 ANFFKTKFAEN
-500 TRFSGAQF
+500 TRFSEAQF

-523 EFANTPNKNYKAKFS
+523 EFANTPDKNYKAKFS
-538 HKAAPADYSFKTA
+538 HKTAPADYSFKTA